1 MNRTHV
7 KCMHEQRGYAVALR
21 VLRER
26 KARGEF
32 FVHLENLERA
42 RLKDLR
48 RQTAMSDDDAFLD
61 ASVRGFYSVR
71 EIVRGLIDGGAT

>member
-7 KCMHEQRGYAVALR
+7 QAMHEQRGYAVALR

-32 FVHLENLERA
+32 FVYLENLERA

-48 RQTAMSDDDAFLD
+48 RQTAESEDDAFLD
-61 ASVRGFYSVR
+61 ASVRGFHSVR
-71 EIVRGLIDGGAT
+71 EMVYGLIELGGV

>member
-7 KCMHEQRGYAVALR
+7 RLMHEQRGFAVALR

-32 FVHLENLERA
+32 FVSLENLERA

-48 RQTAMSDDDAFLD
+48 RQAAMSDDDASLD
-61 ASVRGFYSVR
+61 ALARGIHSAR
-71 EIVRGLIDGGAT
+71 ELVVG

>member
-26 KARGEF
+26 KVRREF

-42 RLKDLR
+42 RVAHLR
-48 RQTAMSDDDAFLD
+48 RSAAAADDDALLD
-61 ASVRGFYSVR
+61 VSARGIYSAR
-71 EIVRGLIDGGAT
+71 EWVAR